1 MRIIGLIEDPV
12 LVRKIL
18 VHLKLWDTPDRSPPR
33 SAAPLGIVYDLDF
46 FAGLT
51 R

>member
-1 MRIIGLIEDPV
+1 MRIISFIEDPL

-18 VHLKLWDTPDRSPPR
+18 VHLKLWDTPERSPPR
-33 SAAPLGIVYDLDF
+33 SPTPPDIVYDPDF

-51 R
+51 Q